1 MTMSDSLQK
10 TQQTLWHQIS
20 QTIEQQQG
28 LPFADFMRMALY
40 QPGCGYYSAGLK
52 KFGRDGDFITAV
64 ELGSLFAQ
72 SLARQFAEII
82 EPLPKAVIM
91 ELGAGSGRFCADVL
105 TALNDMDQSGR
116 YLPEQYLILE
126 VSADLKQQQQQRINT
141 LPNDLSQRV
150 QWLDAPPKEQFNGVI
165 FANEVIDA
173 LPVEVF
179 RYKDN
184 DYRRLVLNLEK
195 DQLVE
200 QWHAFP
206 DDLQAQLNA
215 KKLDLPDGYR
225 SEFIPNLND
234 WMQSITGSLNK
245 GLVLFVDYGYGR
257 DVYYHPERNT
267 GTLVCHQRHQA
278 NFNPYH
284 DVGAQDITAFVDFT
298 AVAEAL
304 KAADCTVVGFNHQMD
319 LLMGLGVEQ
328 LLSTEGDY
336 SDYYQRAGE
345 LKQLMMP
352 SEMGERF
359 KCIAAVKDIAIPL
372 SGFTNNRL
380 HLL

>member
-257 DVYYHPERNT
+257 DVYYHPERST

>member
-1 MTMSDSLQK
+1 MSDSLQK

-257 DVYYHPERNT
+257 DVYYHPERST